1 MVGEPCGRASTS
13 KLLFYFLKLG
23 ADFSNCDRKK
33 KQTKQKQLLI
43 LHLPLGCDL

>member
-23 ADFSNCDRKK
+23 ADFSDRKK

>member
-23 ADFSNCDRKK
+23 ADFSDRKK
-33 KQTKQKQLLI
+33 KTNKTKATTNTA
-43 LHLPLGCDL
+43 PTPRM